1 MNGTY
6 LRGEIY
12 FADLEHGVGSEQMGY
27 RPVLIIQNDTGNKHS
42 PTVIIAAISSAR
54 KKDYLPTHI
63 NLPKEAGVEEGSIIM
78 LEQLRTL
85 DKRRLDK
92 FVGKVDDDTMSL
104 IDDAL
109 MISVGVKQEKEKDE
123 RSNIDNEAIG
133 GSAGRE
139 EMILCLCGI
148 CVRQFIY
155 SPEHL
160 VKKLNRNQKGT
171 ELCNYCQVRKGQ
183 DYRIARKISV
193 QNRYL
198 QATEKRRGKSEW
210 RN

>member
-85 DKRRLDK
+85 DKTRLGEYIGCVSAEK
-92 FVGKVDDDTMSL
+92 MNEVNKALEISMGLTDT
-104 IDDAL
+104 
-109 MISVGVKQEKEKDE
+109 
-123 RSNIDNEAIG
+123 
-133 GSAGRE
+133 
-139 EMILCLCGI
+139 
-148 CVRQFIY
+148 
-155 SPEHL
+155 
-160 VKKLNRNQKGT
+160 
-171 ELCNYCQVRKGQ
+171 
-183 DYRIARKISV
+183 
-193 QNRYL
+193 
-198 QATEKRRGKSEW
+198 
-210 RN
+210 

>member
-12 FADLEHGVGSEQMGY
+12 FADLESGVGSEQMGY

-42 PTVIIAAISSAR
+42 PTVIISAISSAR

-63 NLPKEAGVEEGSIIM
+63 NLPEEAGVEEGSMVM

-92 FVGKVDDDTMSL
+92 FVGKVDAITMDL
-104 IDDAL
+104 IDNAL
-109 MISVGVKQEKEKDE
+109 MISVGVKLEQRKD
-123 RSNIDNEAIG
+123 NGYYIDNEEISA
-133 GSAGRE
+133 SAGRE
-139 EMILCLCGI
+139 EMVLCLCGV

-155 SPEHL
+155 SPEYL
-160 VKKLNRNQKGT
+160 VKKLNRNQKEL
-171 ELCNYCQVRKGQ
+171 ELCNYCQVKKGQ
-183 DYRIARKISV
+183 DYRITRKISV
-193 QNRYL
+193 HNRYL
-198 QATEKRRGKSEW
+198 QAAEKMEG
-210 RN
+210 

>member
-12 FADLEHGVGSEQMGY
+12 FADLESGVGSEQMGY

-42 PTVIIAAISSAR
+42 PTVIVSAISSAR

-63 NLPKEAGVEEGSIIM
+63 NLPEEAGVEGGSMVM

-92 FVGKVDDDTMSL
+92 FVGKVDAATMNL
-104 IDDAL
+104 IDNAL
-109 MISVGVKQEKEKDE
+109 MISVGVKREQRKD
-123 RSNIDNEAIG
+123 SGYYIDNEEISA
-133 GSAGRE
+133 SAGRD
-139 EMILCLCGI
+139 EMVLCLCGV

-155 SPEHL
+155 SPEYL
-160 VKKLNRNQKGT
+160 VKKLSRNQKGN

-183 DYRIARKISV
+183 DYWIARKISAH
-193 QNRYL
+193 NRYL
-198 QATEKRRGKSEW
+198 QVAKTKER
-210 RN
+210 

>member
-42 PTVIIAAISSAR
+42 PTVIVAAISSAR

-63 NLPKEAGVEEGSIIM
+63 QLSEESGVEEGSMVM

-92 FVGKVDDDTMSL
+92 FVGRVDTATMNL
-104 IDDAL
+104 IDNAL
-109 MISVGVKQEKEKDE
+109 MISVGVKREQWKD
-123 RSNIDNEAIG
+123 NGVHIDDDAIG
-133 GSAGRE
+133 TGAGRE
-139 EMILCLCGI
+139 EMLLCLCGV

-155 SPEHL
+155 SPEYL

-193 QNRYL
+193 QNRYQ
-198 QATEKRRGKSEW
+198 QATEKKEG
-210 RN
+210 

>member
-12 FADLEHGVGSEQMGY
+12 YADLESGVGSEQMGY

-42 PTVIIAAISSAR
+42 PTVNVAAISSAR

-63 NLPKEAGVEEGSIIM
+63 NLPKETGVEEGSMVM

-92 FVGKVDDDTMSL
+92 FVGQVDMDTMNL
-104 IDDAL
+104 INHAL
-109 MISVGVKQEKEKDE
+109 GISVGIKLEKQKSYGSSIYNEETRTNVSRDE
-123 RSNIDNEAIG
+123 
-133 GSAGRE
+133 
-139 EMILCLCGI
+139 MTLCLCGV

-155 SPEHL
+155 SPEYS
-160 VKKLNRNQKGT
+160 VRKLTQNHKET
-171 ELCNYCQVRKGQ
+171 ELCNYCQVRKGR
-183 DYRIARKISV
+183 DYLIIRRKV
-193 QNRYL
+193 
-198 QATEKRRGKSEW
+198 K
-210 RN
+210 